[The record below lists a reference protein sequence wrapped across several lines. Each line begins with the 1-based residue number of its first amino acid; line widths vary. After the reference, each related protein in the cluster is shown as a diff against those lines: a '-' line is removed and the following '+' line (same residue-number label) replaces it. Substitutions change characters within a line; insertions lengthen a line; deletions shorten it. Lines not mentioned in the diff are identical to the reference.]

1 MEGGECMQTSILWE
15 GSLPSKEEI
24 EHMKREGY
32 QFRSVDG
39 GWKICLKLH
48 NTPTGRWFAD
58 SFSKSFS
65 KEVELHR
72 YLEQVEKHAIWFEVP
87 SKKLRV
93 YEVGQL
99 LESPK
104 GEDEGI
110 CMEVLNETKNH
121 SHLLLKTDKE
131 EVYQLG
137 SSAISTLENRA
148 RISGAALSNV
158 RPAVLAEI
166 LNQCL
171 KVAKGKALLRV
182 SEGKVRA
189 VHSAEKN
196 GYQVYPLPEVFM
208 LASVYIRGEY
218 KKSTFL
224 EGYADQTMVSATW
237 QIEDKRLEEVYEE
250 IMEKYGKQVK
260 EKLTA
265 TIRITSSDVAASGA
279 NIFYSLMEGKRKIAL
294 GSDMRMRHNNSV
306 EFQQFTENLLSTFEC
321 YKNALKGTVEKL
333 CAISIE
339 YPVNTIIG
347 IMTKQGFG
355 KKNVAEIVDRYKA
368 TFGDVPCTAYEVYC
382 GIGEILFLAQSKGVS
397 GRAMVELEEKV
408 AKCLSM
414 KWREYD
420 IPGDLVY

>member
-1 MEGGECMQTSILWE
+1 MQTSILWE
-15 GSLPSKEEI
+15 GSLPSKEEM
-24 EHMKREGY
+24 EKMKQEGY
-32 QFRSVDG
+32 LFRAVEG

-48 NTPTGRWFAD
+48 NTPTGTWYAD
-58 SFSKSFS
+58 NFSKSFL
-65 KEVELHR
+65 KEVELHQ
-72 YLEQVEKHAIWFEVP
+72 YLEEVEKRATWFEVP
-87 SKKLRV
+87 SKELRV
-93 YEVGQL
+93 YEAGQI
-99 LESPK
+99 LEKPESK
-104 GEDEGI
+104 EERI
-110 CMEVLNETKNH
+110 CM
-121 SHLLLKTDKE
+121 
-131 EVYQLG
+131 
-137 SSAISTLENRA
+137 
-148 RISGAALSNV
+148 
-158 RPAVLAEI
+158 
-166 LNQCL
+166 
-171 KVAKGKALLRV
+171 KVAKGKAVLRV

-224 EGYADQTMVSATW
+224 EGYADQTMVSAIW
-237 QIEDKRLEEVYEE
+237 QIEDHRLEEVYGE

-279 NIFYSLMEGKRKIAL
+279 NIFYSLMEGQRKIAL
-294 GSDMRMRHNNSV
+294 GTDMRMRHNNSV

-339 YPVNTIIG
+339 YPVNTMIG

-355 KKNVAEIVDRYKA
+355 KKNVAEIVDRFKA
-368 TFGDVPCTAYEVYC
+368 TFGDAPCTAYEVYC
-382 GIGEILFLAQSKGVS
+382 GIGEILFLAQSKGIS
-397 GRAMVELEEKV
+397 GRTMVELEEKV
-408 AKCLSM
+408 AKCTSM

>member
-1 MEGGECMQTSILWE
+1 MQTSILWE

-104 GEDEGI
+104 GEDECI
-110 CMEVLNETKNH
+110 CMEVLKDTKNH

-158 RPAVLAEI
+158 RPAVLAD
-166 LNQCL
+166 
-171 KVAKGKALLRV
+171 
-182 SEGKVRA
+182 
-189 VHSAEKN
+189 
-196 GYQVYPLPEVFM
+196 EV
-208 LASVYIRGEY
+208 L
-218 KKSTFL
+218 
-224 EGYADQTMVSATW
+224 
-237 QIEDKRLEEVYEE
+237 
-250 IMEKYGKQVK
+250 
-260 EKLTA
+260 
-265 TIRITSSDVAASGA
+265 
-279 NIFYSLMEGKRKIAL
+279 
-294 GSDMRMRHNNSV
+294 
-306 EFQQFTENLLSTFEC
+306 
-321 YKNALKGTVEKL
+321 
-333 CAISIE
+333 
-339 YPVNTIIG
+339 
-347 IMTKQGFG
+347 
-355 KKNVAEIVDRYKA
+355 
-368 TFGDVPCTAYEVYC
+368 
-382 GIGEILFLAQSKGVS
+382 
-397 GRAMVELEEKV
+397 
-408 AKCLSM
+408 
-414 KWREYD
+414 
-420 IPGDLVY
+420 

>member
-1 MEGGECMQTSILWE
+1 MQTSILWE
-15 GSLPSKEEI
+15 GSLPNKEEM

-39 GWKICLKLH
+39 GWKICLKMH
-48 NTPTGRWFAD
+48 HTPTGQWFAD
-58 SFSKSFS
+58 NFSKSFS
-65 KEVELHR
+65 KEVELHQ
-72 YLEQVEKHAIWFEVP
+72 YLEQVEKHATWFEVP

-93 YEVGQL
+93 YEAGQI
-99 LESPK
+99 LENPK
-104 GEDEGI
+104 NEDECI
-110 CMEVLNETKNH
+110 CMEVLKDTKKH
-121 SHLLLKTDKE
+121 SHLLLKTDQE

-137 SSAISTLENRA
+137 SSAIPTLENRA

-237 QIEDKRLEEVYEE
+237 QIEDQRLEE
-250 IMEKYGKQVK
+250 
-260 EKLTA
+260 
-265 TIRITSSDVAASGA
+265 
-279 NIFYSLMEGKRKIAL
+279 
-294 GSDMRMRHNNSV
+294 
-306 EFQQFTENLLSTFEC
+306 C
-321 YKNALKGTVEKL
+321 
-333 CAISIE
+333 
-339 YPVNTIIG
+339 
-347 IMTKQGFG
+347 
-355 KKNVAEIVDRYKA
+355 
-368 TFGDVPCTAYEVYC
+368 C
-382 GIGEILFLAQSKGVS
+382 GQAFL
-397 GRAMVELEEKV
+397 
-408 AKCLSM
+408 
-414 KWREYD
+414 
-420 IPGDLVY
+420 

>member
-1 MEGGECMQTSILWE
+1 MQTSILWE

-104 GEDEGI
+104 GEDECI
-110 CMEVLNETKNH
+110 CMEVLKDTKNH

-171 KVAKGKALLRV
+171 KGKHYFVFQKERYVQYTLRKKMGIKYIPYQKYLCLPV
-182 SEGKVRA
+182 FTYAESIKRA
-189 VHSAEKN
+189 
-196 GYQVYPLPEVFM
+196 PF
-208 LASVYIRGEY
+208 
-218 KKSTFL
+218 
-224 EGYADQTMVSATW
+224 
-237 QIEDKRLEEVYEE
+237 
-250 IMEKYGKQVK
+250 
-260 EKLTA
+260 
-265 TIRITSSDVAASGA
+265 
-279 NIFYSLMEGKRKIAL
+279 
-294 GSDMRMRHNNSV
+294 
-306 EFQQFTENLLSTFEC
+306 
-321 YKNALKGTVEKL
+321 
-333 CAISIE
+333 
-339 YPVNTIIG
+339 
-347 IMTKQGFG
+347 
-355 KKNVAEIVDRYKA
+355 
-368 TFGDVPCTAYEVYC
+368 
-382 GIGEILFLAQSKGVS
+382 
-397 GRAMVELEEKV
+397 
-408 AKCLSM
+408 
-414 KWREYD
+414 
-420 IPGDLVY
+420 

>member
-1 MEGGECMQTSILWE
+1 MQTSILWE
-15 GSLPSKEEI
+15 GGLPSKEEM
-24 EHMKREGY
+24 EKMKQEGY
-32 QFRSVDG
+32 LFRAVEG

-48 NTPTGRWFAD
+48 NTPTGTWYAD
-58 SFSKSFS
+58 NFSKSFL
-65 KEVELHR
+65 KEVELHQ
-72 YLEQVEKHAIWFEVP
+72 YLEEVEKRATWFEVP
-87 SKKLRV
+87 SKELRV
-93 YEVGQL
+93 YEAGQI
-99 LESPK
+99 LEKPESK
-104 GEDEGI
+104 EERI
-110 CMEVLNETKNH
+110 CMEVLRDTKNH
-121 SHLLLKTDKE
+121 SRLLLKTNQTE
-131 EVYQLG
+131 AYQLG
-137 SSAISTLENRA
+137 SSAIPTLESRA
-148 RISGAALSNV
+148 RISGAALSSV
-158 RPAVLAEI
+158 EPAVLAEI

-224 EGYADQTMVSATW
+224 EGYADQTMVSAIW
-237 QIEDKRLEEVYEE
+237 QIEDHRLEEVYGE

-279 NIFYSLMEGKRKIAL
+279 NIFYSLMEGQRKIAL
-294 GSDMRMRHNNSV
+294 GTDMRMRHNNSV

-339 YPVNTIIG
+339 YPVNTMIG

-355 KKNVAEIVDRYKA
+355 KKNVAEIVDCFKA
-368 TFGDVPCTAYEVYC
+368 TFGDAPCTAYEVYC
-382 GIGEILFLAQSKGVS
+382 GIGEILFLAQSKGIS
-397 GRAMVELEEKV
+397 GRTMVELEEKV
-408 AKCLSM
+408 AKCTSM

>member
-1 MEGGECMQTSILWE
+1 MQTSILWE
-15 GSLPSKEEI
+15 GSLPSKEEM
-24 EHMKREGY
+24 EKMKQEGY
-32 QFRSVDG
+32 LFCAGEG

-48 NTPTGRWFAD
+48 NTPTGTWYAD
-58 SFSKSFS
+58 NFSKSFL
-65 KEVELHR
+65 KEVELHQ
-72 YLEQVEKHAIWFEVP
+72 YLEEVEKRATWFEVP
-87 SKKLRV
+87 SKELRV
-93 YEVGQL
+93 YEAGQI
-99 LESPK
+99 LEKPESK
-104 GEDEGI
+104 EERI
-110 CMEVLNETKNH
+110 CMEVLRDTKNH
-121 SHLLLKTDKE
+121 SRLLLKTNQTE
-131 EVYQLG
+131 AYQLG
-137 SSAISTLENRA
+137 SSAIPTLESRA
-148 RISGAALSNV
+148 RISGAALSSV
-158 RPAVLAEI
+158 EPAVLAEI

-224 EGYADQTMVSATW
+224 EGYADQTMVSAIW
-237 QIEDKRLEEVYEE
+237 QIEDHRLEEVYGE

-279 NIFYSLMEGKRKIAL
+279 NIFYSLMEGQRKIAL
-294 GSDMRMRHNNSV
+294 GTDMRMRHNNSV

-339 YPVNTIIG
+339 YPVNTMIG

-355 KKNVAEIVDRYKA
+355 KKNVAEIVDRFKA
-368 TFGDVPCTAYEVYC
+368 TFGDAPCTAYEVYC
-382 GIGEILFLAQSKGVS
+382 GIGEILFLAQSKGIS
-397 GRAMVELEEKV
+397 GRTMVELEEKV
-408 AKCLSM
+408 AKCTSM

>member
-1 MEGGECMQTSILWE
+1 MQTSILWE

-104 GEDEGI
+104 GEDECI
-110 CMEVLNETKNH
+110 CMEVLKDTKNH

-171 KVAKGKALLRV
+171 KVAKGKALRRNSKYSQNFYWSGCGWNVRKSRQWKRYGIGHLHTVFHLYKKQTEKEKKNMRNVPKWAKGNAFAKRFFKWLRKKNNPALLTGDAVFTKV
-182 SEGKVRA
+182 SSRGFTFVYMGPDMENRASHLYQGMDFVGLFNQKTFEFTDVAYSLRTLLNIPEGKKFRF
-189 VHSAEKN
+189 
-196 GYQVYPLPEVFM
+196 Q
-208 LASVYIRGEY
+208 RGCMHC
-218 KKSTFL
+218 L
-224 EGYADQTMVSATW
+224 E
-237 QIEDKRLEEVYEE
+237 
-250 IMEKYGKQVK
+250 
-260 EKLTA
+260 
-265 TIRITSSDVAASGA
+265 
-279 NIFYSLMEGKRKIAL
+279 
-294 GSDMRMRHNNSV
+294 H
-306 EFQQFTENLLSTFEC
+306 
-321 YKNALKGTVEKL
+321 
-333 CAISIE
+333 
-339 YPVNTIIG
+339 
-347 IMTKQGFG
+347 
-355 KKNVAEIVDRYKA
+355 
-368 TFGDVPCTAYEVYC
+368 
-382 GIGEILFLAQSKGVS
+382 
-397 GRAMVELEEKV
+397 KV
-408 AKCLSM
+408 Q
-414 KWREYD
+414 
-420 IPGDLVY
+420 